1 MKKKYR
7 KLHRESVAGII
18 ILLMLC
24 LICILP
30 LLMVV
35 SASLTDEKYIQMN
48 GYSLLPV
55 SRVWQPINS

>member
-30 LLMVV
+30 LLM
-35 SASLTDEKYIQMN
+35 DIPFY
-48 GYSLLPV
+48 
-55 SRVWQPINS
+55 R